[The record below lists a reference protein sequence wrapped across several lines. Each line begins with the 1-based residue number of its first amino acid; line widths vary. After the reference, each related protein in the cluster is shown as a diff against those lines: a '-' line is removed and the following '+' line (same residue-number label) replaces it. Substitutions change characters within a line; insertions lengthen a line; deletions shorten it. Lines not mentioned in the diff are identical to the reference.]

1 VTEQAAGRAALVTGR
16 RFLVLH
22 GWENHRPVEHWEWW
36 LTDRLRAAGEQ
47 VLYPQL
53 PSPDH
58 PRLNDWLDVFHGE
71 WQQMGDGER
80 VVVAHSLGCLL
91 WLHAAARDLVDPTA
105 HRVLLVA
112 PPSPVVTASIPA
124 IAGFVAPVAPS
135 AVRASSRSTV
145 RLLCSDRDPYSTE
158 GTAAEVYGAPLGLDV
173 QVLPGAGHF
182 TVDDGYGPF
191 PDVLRWCLGEDAPD
205 GHRGDG
211 EEMFTGPRPW
221 GRGTG

>member
-1 VTEQAAGRAALVTGR
+1 VTPQVSHSDVAMTAR

-58 PRLNDWLDVFHGE
+58 PRLDDWLDVFHGE
-71 WQQMGDGER
+71 WQQLGDGER

-91 WLHAAARDLVDPTA
+91 WLHAASRGLVDPPA
-105 HRVLLVA
+105 DRALLVA
-112 PPSPVVTASIPA
+112 PPSPVVTAGIPA
-124 IAGFVAPVAPS
+124 IAGFVAPVDPA

-158 GTAAEVYGAPLGLDV
+158 GTAAVVSGAPLGLDSEV
-173 QVLPGAGHF
+173 TAGAGHF
-182 TVDDGYGPF
+182 TIDDGFGPF
-191 PDVLRWCLGEDAPD
+191 PDALDWCLGPDRPPGHRDAVSERFSGP
-205 GHRGDG
+205 GHRGAA
-211 EEMFTGPRPW
+211 TG
-221 GRGTG
+221 